1 MFGQR
6 RYKWGYINSSLKAF
20 DCIFHNLLIA
30 KLAAYGFAYQ
40 PPRIMESFLSD
51 RQQRRKVN
59 NSFSRF
65 PEIKFGFPQGS
76 ISGPLL
82 FNTYIYDICFLDII
96 ECGIASYAADNTS
109 YNFDFSLDMEVV
121 KSLSCLHD
129 LDNVISNV
137 EKIY

>member
-6 RYKWGYINSSLKAF
+6 RNKWGYINSSLKAF

-30 KLAAYGFAYQ
+30 KLSAYGFDYQ

-51 RQQRRKVN
+51 RLQRRKVN

-65 PEIKFGFPQGS
+65 PEIIFGFPQGS
-76 ISGPLL
+76 ISDPLL
-82 FNTYIYDICFLDII
+82 FNTYIYDIFFDII

-121 KSLSCLHD
+121 KSLLCLHD